1 MKTLIGLMALIF
13 FSTLQSAS
21 AGKNFCLTTQM
32 EKRQQ
37 EDCST
42 LCAHHGGWSQ
52 IACSTGY
59 GGSIP
64 DTFIQNCLDTGYCAC
79 GCAGN

>member
-21 AGKNFCLTTQM
+21 AGKNFCLTTKVETQ
-32 EKRQQ
+32 K
-37 EDCST
+37 EDNCNA
-42 LCAHHGGWSQ
+42 LCKNYGGWAQ
-52 IACSTGY
+52 IACATGN

-64 DTFIQNCLDTGYCAC
+64 DTFIQSCLNTGYCAC
-79 GCAGN
+79 ACANN